1 VKKIIENNKTKL
13 IHKTIKESDIVVIDI
28 NTTSKSEAEVILNLL
43 KDNFNVNTTIII
55 LSNLMTWYNT
65 PKMKDVEE
73 NQEEEHE
80 GEKQEEEERI
90 EDISTILKD
99 LYGEMNELN
108 PEKTKEIIN
117 NLKVTYR
124 VKDLVQLKK
133 KNMKIFTEDD

>member
-43 KDNFNVNTTIII
+43 KDNFNINTTIII

-73 NQEEEHE
+73 NQEEE
-80 GEKQEEEERI
+80 Q
-90 EDISTILKD
+90 
-99 LYGEMNELN
+99 
-108 PEKTKEIIN
+108 
-117 NLKVTYR
+117 
-124 VKDLVQLKK
+124 
-133 KNMKIFTEDD
+133 